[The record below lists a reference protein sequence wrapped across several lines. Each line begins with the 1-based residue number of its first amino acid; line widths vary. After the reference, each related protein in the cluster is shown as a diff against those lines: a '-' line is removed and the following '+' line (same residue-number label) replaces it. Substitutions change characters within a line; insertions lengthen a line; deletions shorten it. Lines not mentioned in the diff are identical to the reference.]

1 MPENAEKAVSMPELF
16 YDLIYAYA
24 IGRMTQAVATPAHG
38 QIPWLNLL
46 EFLMMFLVFWNLW
59 SYQTVFANRF
69 YTGKLVDNL
78 FLFVDMFLVI
88 YLSTAL
94 NIDFASTKVAF
105 QLSTGLLL
113 ISVGLQYWLANRRH
127 PTPINKPFM
136 AILFSTGI
144 VSALSFIPDDYRISF
159 AIFLVATLAAAFGP
173 IFLTPL
179 QRRVPTH
186 FDHLT
191 ERYSLFTLLIFGEAV
206 IAVADVLHHGLT
218 VNYVGYF
225 VIIVLMFISYI
236 QVYESGI
243 DRHRQTSGMAT
254 ILLHFPMLVGNLL
267 SFTFIRLWLEGELD
281 AFCFLPAFL
290 VSFFLY
296 VISLSAYLWAYRRP
310 TIDVGRKRLFYLIF
324 SYGLFAVYALTTVTM
339 PLLFLLGV
347 IAYSIANNL
356 YLWQFVLHPNR

>member
-1 MPENAEKAVSMPELF
+1 MPEQAEKAVSMPELF

-24 IGRMTQAVATPAHG
+24 IGRMTQAVATPTYG

-78 FLFVDMFLVI
+78 FLFIDMFLVI

-94 NIDFASTKVAF
+94 NIDFAATKVAF
-105 QLSTGLLL
+105 QLSTGILL
-113 ISVGLQYWLANRRH
+113 ISVGLQYLIANRTH
-127 PTPINKPFM
+127 PTPMNKPFM
-136 AILFSTGI
+136 LVLFATGI
-144 VSALSFIPDDYRISF
+144 VSALSIIPDDYRISF
-159 AIFLVATLAAAFGP
+159 GIFLVATLAASFGP
-173 IFLTPL
+173 IFLIPL
-179 QRRVPTH
+179 QRQVPTH

-225 VIIVLMFISYI
+225 VVIVLMFISYI

-243 DRHRQTSGMAT
+243 DRHRRTSGMAA
-254 ILLHFPMLVGNLL
+254 IQLHYPMLVGNLL
-267 SFTFIRLWLEGELD
+267 SFTFIRLWLEGELN
-281 AFCFLPAFL
+281 AFWFLPAFGI
-290 VSFFLY
+290 SFFLY
-296 VISLSAYLWAYRRP
+296 VISLSAYLATYRKP
-310 TIDVGRKRLFYLIF
+310 GIDVGHKRLFYLLF
-324 SYGLFAVYALTTVTM
+324 SYGLFIVYGLTTVTM
-339 PLLFLLGV
+339 PLLFLLGL
-347 IAYSIANNL
+347 IAYLVANNL